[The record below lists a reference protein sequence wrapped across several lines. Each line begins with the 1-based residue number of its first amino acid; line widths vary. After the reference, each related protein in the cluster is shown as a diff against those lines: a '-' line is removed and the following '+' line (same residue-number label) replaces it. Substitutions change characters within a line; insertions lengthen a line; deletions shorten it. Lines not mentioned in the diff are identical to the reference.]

1 MIDAYSI
8 IHRLYSLS
16 GVLLD
21 IGTVISLIFIVLLES
36 IEFMQVL
43 KFSFDYYFVYFLF
56 LVLN

>member
-21 IGTVISLIFIVLLES
+21 NGTVISLIFIVLLES

-43 KFSFDYYFVYFLF
+43 KFSFTCFIRL
-56 LVLN
+56 